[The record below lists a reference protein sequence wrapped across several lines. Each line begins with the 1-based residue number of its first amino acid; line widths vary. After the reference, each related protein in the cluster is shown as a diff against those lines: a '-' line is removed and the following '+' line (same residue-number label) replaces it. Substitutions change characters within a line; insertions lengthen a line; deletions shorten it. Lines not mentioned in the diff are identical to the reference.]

1 MLKVI
6 FNKMVG
12 VFVLLLFGI
21 LCELFDRLINRH
33 AIIKKI
39 THCFVIV
46 GIIFLKKLQIL
57 KFTCRC
63 LHACCLKN

>member
-33 AIIKKI
+33 AIIKKNYALLCNSWYYIFEKI
-39 THCFVIV
+39 TNIKIYV
-46 GIIFLKKLQIL
+46 
-57 KFTCRC
+57 
-63 LHACCLKN
+63 